1 MDTVEQHRIQGSRF
15 VRFLDQSVGITP
27 VICGA
32 QPGSAFPKARGR
44 SIDPDQMYVVVTT
57 DLTRLGSPLEQTI
70 RTHVKDFKLDPPSQQ
85 KLYASNGEP
94 LSLREAII
102 NELVEVNSNQGLE
115 NVTPHLLQ
123 VSPNSK
129 PPQWLLRSR
138 GLSLRR
144 ERFQGMDTE
153 VFSQVPETLATS
165 PSSATL
171 GYMADLAVEY
181 SDSNHR

>member
-102 NELVEVNSNQGLE
+102 NELREVNSNQGLE
-115 NVTPHLLQ
+115 KCHTASLTGQPQQQTTPMAPSFTGALIETGALSRHGH
-123 VSPNSK
+123 
-129 PPQWLLRSR
+129 R
-138 GLSLRR
+138 GLL
-144 ERFQGMDTE
+144 
-153 VFSQVPETLATS
+153 
-165 PSSATL
+165 PST
-171 GYMADLAVEY
+171 
-181 SDSNHR
+181 